1 MPFANFWRSLTG
13 ELREHRAQLRFCLR
27 ITIAA
32 LLALG
37 LAQFGDFPLHG
48 LWAVLTAIVVTQIS
62 VGASLQATTEY
73 VVGTICGAIYA
84 SIVVVLL
91 PHQSWPALTGVMII
105 TIAPLAFAAAFDAKF
120 RVAPFTA
127 VLVLFISN
135 EFHQNPLE
143 AGEYRVLEVLI
154 GGVSAIL
161 VSVLILPARSH
172 TRAIEAAAGLLERF
186 AEVMPAL
193 LAGFENALNIEA
205 LHRLQDDLGAAIG
218 NFQAIVSESKRERLT
233 AFVAESDHG
242 PLSRT
247 LLRLR
252 HDLVILGRAAAVP
265 LPASFCTALRPD
277 LEKVSSSTT
286 QYLRDCAAALLA
298 RQPAP
303 PLDTVNAAYDFFAR
317 EFAMM
322 RKDGVTR
329 TFSTQEVESAYAL
342 AFSFEQLHRDLGDL
356 SRCVTE
362 SAKAPKSQTK
372 ASKAKTS

>member
-1 MPFANFWRSLTG
+1 MPFADFWRSLTG

-27 ITIAA
+27 ITTAA

-84 SIVVVLL
+84 SAVVVLL
-91 PHQSWPALTGVMII
+91 PHQSWPALTGVMIL
-105 TIAPLAFAAAFDAKF
+105 TVAPLALVAAFDSKF

-135 EFHQNPLE
+135 EFHQSPLE
-143 AGEYRVLEVLI
+143 AGIYRVLEVLI
-154 GGVSAIL
+154 GGVSAL
-161 VSVLILPARSH
+161 VVSVLVLPARSH
-172 TRAIEAAAGLLERF
+172 ARAIEAAADLLERF

-193 LAGFENALNIEA
+193 LAGFENALDIEA
-205 LHRLQDDLGAAIG
+205 LHRLQDDLGSAITG
-218 NFQAIVSESKRERLT
+218 FQAIVSESKRERLT

-252 HDLVILGRAAAVP
+252 HDFVILGRAAAVP
-265 LPASFCTALRPD
+265 LPASFGTALRPH
-277 LEKVSSSTT
+277 LEKVSTVTT
-286 QYLRDCAAALLA
+286 QYLRDSAAALLA
-298 RQPAP
+298 RTPAP
-303 PLDTVNAAYDFFAR
+303 SLDAVDAAYDFFSR
-317 EFAMM
+317 EFAVM

-329 TFSTQEVESAYAL
+329 AFSTQEVESAYAM

-356 SRCVTE
+356 GRCVSE
-362 SAKAPKSQTK
+362 SAQAPEAKKKAN
-372 ASKAKTS
+372 